1 MSASYGAAALHA
13 GDDFCDLCIDYNYK
27 LINFLPI
34 RTRNAN
40 TGRVGQGWCIFYIG
54 IGYL

>member
-54 IGYL
+54 IGY